1 MRGKDYVQG
10 LIEKASKSQIHD
22 AELKGLSDAELR
34 TLVDA
39 IVPGNTAMKAV
50 IYGSMKE
57 KI

>member
-1 MRGKDYVQG
+1 MRGTDYVQS
-10 LIEKASKSQIHD
+10 LIAKAGESQIHD

-39 IVPGNTAMKAV
+39 IVPSNAAMKAV
-50 IYGSMKE
+50 IYRSMKE